1 MCSIQRNGLIAEQ
14 RGLIRTRWPRR
25 IALFLALWA
34 SAGAGLRSQ
43 TAATQ
48 QQEIHAHFQKAQQA
62 IQSKD
67 IGAAER
73 EFRAVIALDPGNL
86 DARGNLGVMQFFQT
100 DWAGAAEQFR
110 KVLEK
115 QPNQWKVQAY
125 LGICE
130 GRLGHPAEARR
141 LLKVALPHLT
151 AGPFATQAGLELA
164 EILYQSGDLD
174 GAVDVIRILLPS
186 NPTNVDVLYTTARV
200 YADLASRSRDVLLLT
215 APESARTHQLMA
227 EMLINRGEARAAAA
241 QYRQALD
248 INRNLPG
255 VHFELGEAILQDSRQ
270 APALEAAEKEF
281 RAALAENPAD
291 ANAEYRLGTIY
302 ALRRDYQTAIEH
314 FSRALQIQPDNAYA
328 EQGLGAAWMKMGN
341 PEKAREHLLA
351 ATHLNPLYPT
361 AHYQLS
367 TVYRQLGRETES
379 RQETAAFQ
387 KLEDSRKRIDQV
399 YMLTRGEF
407 PESNPTGPD
416 TSGN

>member
-1 MCSIQRNGLIAEQ
+1 MCSIKREGLIVDQE
-14 RGLIRTRWPRR
+14 GMIGTRWARLV
-25 IALFLALWA
+25 ALFLVLST
-34 SAGAGLRSQ
+34 SAAAGLWSQ
-43 TAATQ
+43 TTPTK

-67 IGAAER
+67 IAAAER
-73 EFRAVIALDPGNL
+73 EFRAVIALDPDNL

-115 QPNQWKVQAY
+115 QPKQWKVQAY
-125 LGICE
+125 LGICD
-130 GRLGHPAEARR
+130 GHLGHPAEARR

-151 AGPFATQAGLELA
+151 VGPFATQAGLELA
-164 EILYQSGDLD
+164 EISYQSGDLD
-174 GAVDVIRILLPS
+174 GAVDVVRILLPS
-186 NPTNVDVLYTTARV
+186 NPNNVDVLYTTARV
-200 YADLASRSRDVLLLT
+200 YADLASRSRDALLLT
-215 APESARTHQLMA
+215 APQSARTHQLMA

-241 QYRQALD
+241 QYRQALE
-248 INRNLPG
+248 INPNLRG

-270 APALEAAEKEF
+270 APALAAAEKEF
-281 RAALAENPAD
+281 RAAIAENSAD

-302 ALRRDYQTAIEH
+302 SLRRDYQTAIDH
-314 FSRALQIQPDNAYA
+314 YSRALQLQPDNGYA

-351 ATHLNPLYPT
+351 ATRLNPLYPT

-367 TVYRQLGRETES
+367 TVYRQLGLETES
-379 RQETAAFQ
+379 RQEMAAFQ

-416 TSGN
+416 TSGK